1 MGAFVTVKTVWC
13 EERTPFLRYSRILLK
28 LSGAAVAGHSE
39 FGFDP
44 TALNFIAD
52 EVLKLHQAGIEVG
65 IVIGGGNIFRGNLGT
80 QWGIEHAEAD
90 NIGMMAT
97 VINSLML
104 RGVLASRGSA
114 EVRVMTAIP
123 INTVAEPF
131 IRLRAIH
138 HMEKGYIVIFAAGT
152 GQPFMT
158 TDYPAVQRAIE
169 VRAQALL
176 AAKSGTDGIYTADP
190 NRDISAQRFVC
201 VNYDTVVRNNLRAM
215 DQSAVI
221 LARDHN
227 LRLHVFNF
235 DQPGAMMR
243 VCEGEDV
250 GTLITNCSQDV
261 LVADRGVPAV
271 EQSPAQ

>member
-1 MGAFVTVKTVWC
+1 V
-13 EERTPFLRYSRILLK
+13 RYRRILLK
-28 LSGAAVAGHSE
+28 LSGAAVAGDGD

-44 TALNFIAD
+44 RALNFIAD
-52 EVLKLHQAGIEVG
+52 EVLKLHNAGVEIG
-65 IVIGGGNIFRGNLGT
+65 IVIGGGNIFRGNLGA

-104 RGVLASRGSA
+104 RGVLTSRGAA

-131 IRLRAIH
+131 IRLRAAH
-138 HMEKGYIVIFAAGT
+138 HLEKGYIVIFAAGT

-190 NRDISAQRFVC
+190 NRDPKARRYVRLD
-201 VNYDTVVRNNLRAM
+201 YDTVIRENLRVM

-227 LRLHVFNF
+227 LPLHVFNF
-235 DQPGAMMR
+235 ELPDAMYR
-243 VCEGEDV
+243 VCHGEDV
-250 GTLITNCSQDV
+250 GTLIVRTGEDV
-261 LVADRGVPAV
+261 LA
-271 EQSPAQ
+271 